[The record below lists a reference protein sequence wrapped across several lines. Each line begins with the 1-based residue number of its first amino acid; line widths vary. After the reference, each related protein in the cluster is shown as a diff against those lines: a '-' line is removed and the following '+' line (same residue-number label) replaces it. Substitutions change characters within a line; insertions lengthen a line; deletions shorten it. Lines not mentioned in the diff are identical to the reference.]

1 MTEAEKK
8 LWDCIKRYVDF
19 TTEKLAADKST
30 NIESIS
36 FNSDFSAVFKLVDGR
51 TFTSPPLRGEAGAKG
66 DTGPQGI
73 QGEQGTPGVQGIQGK
88 QGEKGDPGKDFSI
101 YKTFASVTAM
111 EASADEVPQ
120 GEFVLITSSTEDP
133 DNAKLYCK
141 SEEGFAFL
149 TDMSGAQGM
158 KGDTGPQGEPGIQGI
173 QGVPGKQGIQGEQG
187 VQGERGIGITS
198 AKFGDD
204 DALTLIFSDGSSTK
218 TASLRGPQG
227 PPGEKGDPGAGAPGE
242 AMPKMDGIE
251 SAGTSECFSRE
262 DHVHPHDDAKVDAV
276 AGKGLSEN
284 DFTAA
289 LKEKLDGIA
298 EKADV
303 TNDQITQG
311 TVDAY
316 VALGMES

>member
-8 LWDCIKRYVDF
+8 LWSCIKRYVDF
-19 TTEKLAADKST
+19 TAEKLAADKST

-73 QGEQGTPGVQGIQGK
+73 QGEQGTPGEQGIPGK

-120 GEFVLITSSTEDP
+120 GEFVMITSDTEDP

-141 SEEGFAFL
+141 SEEGFVFL

-173 QGVPGKQGIQGEQG
+173 QGIPGKQGIQGEQG

-198 AKFGDD
+198 AEFGDD
-204 DALTLIFSDGSSTK
+204 YALTLIFSDGSSTK

-227 PPGEKGDPGAGAPGE
+227 PPGEKGEPGAGAPGG
-242 AMPKMDGIE
+242 ALPKVAGTA

-262 DHVHPHDDAKVDAV
+262 DHVHPHDDEKVDAV
-276 AGKGLSEN
+276 AGKGLSEK
-284 DFTAA
+284 DFTAT